1 MADPNDSIA
10 YLRSL
15 VERMPENKDLPK
27 PQFFMDP
34 RSLSM
39 ANILKG
45 GATNTLNWFDAVR
58 GSGQEA
64 KPGEG
69 YGFAATGLT
78 PEDVVVPTGIGAMGL
93 KALTLREG
101 LDRPSIADSARARY
115 LEWKHPDDL
124 PTVTGGGALHPDS
137 ATQMANAD
145 KIRSWPNPAI
155 KDAAYPTQKPYD
167 ADHTIANER
176 GTPRDRFRLLADNAQ
191 GSTPG
196 LLLNS
201 LPMDE
206 ASRLNRAREQG
217 YTIDAYKGGYPFEPD
232 SGPATNYKG
241 EVIKGTENNPLI
253 PIETLD
259 NPNKPYAGFF
269 SNSPDVANRFA
280 DHRFF
285 DNPVVWPTKLKME
298 NPLEID
304 AGGRH
309 AAAFQFD
316 SIAKR
321 EGTLDQMEAFHKAFE
336 EGTPYDGVIL
346 RNTKDEG
353 DVYVPR
359 SGHQVRSRYAA
370 FDPDNIGKSGL
381 LLSDQSR
388 ASVPGT
394 VVNAQEERSPTLA
407 EILMRGS
414 Y

>member
-124 PTVTGGGALHPDS
+124 PTVTGGDVLHPDS

-176 GTPRDRFRLLADNAQ
+176 GTPRDRFRL
-191 GSTPG
+191 
-196 LLLNS
+196 
-201 LPMDE
+201 
-206 ASRLNRAREQG
+206 
-217 YTIDAYKGGYPFEPD
+217 I
-232 SGPATNYKG
+232 
-241 EVIKGTENNPLI
+241 
-253 PIETLD
+253 
-259 NPNKPYAGFF
+259 
-269 SNSPDVANRFA
+269 
-280 DHRFF
+280 
-285 DNPVVWPTKLKME
+285 
-298 NPLEID
+298 
-304 AGGRH
+304 
-309 AAAFQFD
+309 
-316 SIAKR
+316 
-321 EGTLDQMEAFHKAFE
+321 
-336 EGTPYDGVIL
+336 
-346 RNTKDEG
+346 
-353 DVYVPR
+353 
-359 SGHQVRSRYAA
+359 
-370 FDPDNIGKSGL
+370 
-381 LLSDQSR
+381 SDQS
-388 ASVPGT
+388 
-394 VVNAQEERSPTLA
+394 LA
-407 EILMRGS
+407 DILKRGN

>member
-69 YGFAATGLT
+69 YGLAATGLT

-93 KALTLREG
+93 KALALRET
-101 LDRPSIADSARARY
+101 LDRPSLTDSARAKY
-115 LEWKHPDDL
+115 LEWKHPDDF
-124 PTVTGGGALHPDS
+124 PAVTGGTGADS
-137 ATQMANAD
+137 AAGMLRTD
-145 KIRSWPNPAI
+145 RDTPVNPYAI
-155 KDAAYPTQKPYD
+155 KDASFPGGAYDGQ
-167 ADHTIANER
+167 HVIANER
-176 GTPRDRFRLLADNAQ
+176 GTPRDRFRLLAEND
-191 GSTPG
+191 STAG
-196 LLLNS
+196 NIINS

-206 ASRLNRAREQG
+206 ASRLNRASGLDLVRRKRDLDEH
-217 YTIDAYKGGYPFEPD
+217 YPNTFIYD
-232 SGPATNYKG
+232 
-241 EVIKGTENNPLI
+241 I
-253 PIETLD
+253 
-259 NPNKPYAGFF
+259 
-269 SNSPDVANRFA
+269 
-280 DHRFF
+280 HR
-285 DNPVVWPTKLKME
+285 D
-298 NPLEID
+298 
-304 AGGRH
+304 GRKT
-309 AAAFQFD
+309 D
-316 SIAKR
+316 
-321 EGTLDQMEAFHKAFE
+321 GTLIGNVNGDTADIKWMGGGAPNELGISGLKQLREAFRRDYPNVKHFTGDRVSGARSN
-336 EGTPYDGVIL
+336 G
-346 RNTKDEG
+346 DEA
-353 DVYVPR
+353 VKQSVT
-359 SGHQVRSRYAA
+359 
-370 FDPDNIGKSGL
+370 

-407 EILMRGS
+407 ELLMRGS